1 MYYSQPC
8 MCRFPTTV
16 PNRNVSSLSGG
27 AHAQGTTVALNDDA
41 SDFNRP
47 PLTSTT
53 EYQPRSMLEPL
64 PLLILNPEVGLL
76 DVLDEV
82 AVVIPGGRTLSDLH
96 PGVGGCQHSAFLQN
110 QVFLLDGSFST
121 DGGHEVD

>member
-1 MYYSQPC
+1 M
-8 MCRFPTTV
+8 
-16 PNRNVSSLSGG
+16 
-27 AHAQGTTVALNDDA
+27 ALHNDDA

-53 EYQPRSMLEPL
+53 ECQPRSMLEPL
-64 PLLILNPEVGLL
+64 PLLILNPEVG
-76 DVLDEV
+76 LDEV

-121 DGGHEVD
+121 DGGREVVVGKIKDFGGT

>member
-8 MCRFPTTV
+8 MMCVDSQPLFPTETS
-16 PNRNVSSLSGG
+16 RRCRSGG

-53 EYQPRSMLEPL
+53 ECQPRSMLEPL

-76 DVLDEV
+76 DEV
-82 AVVIPGGRTLSDLH
+82 AVVIPGEAVR
-96 PGVGGCQHSAFLQN
+96 
-110 QVFLLDGSFST
+110 
-121 DGGHEVD
+121 